1 MSTCNFLGE
10 TSTTIMPKRG
20 ETGNWVSPLLSVLCA
35 HPRVAQPLTQVFSQD
50 LVMPALL
57 SSHFLLISKSSL
69 PAECCP
75 WLLLS
80 PVAGLE
86 KASEVPPPPS

>member
-1 MSTCNFLGE
+1 MSCNFFGE
-10 TSTTIMPKRG
+10 TSTIMPKRG
-20 ETGNWVSPLLSVLCA
+20 ETGNWVSPPLCA
-35 HPRVAQPLTQVFSQD
+35 LCASEGGPSLTQVFSQD

-86 KASEVPPPPS
+86 KASEVPPS